1 MLLAIPCVM
10 EIMIA
15 KITATRQLGAKVNSI
30 KALVI
35 NSTKGN
41 LITKFSKDSA

>member
-35 NSTKGN
+35 NSTKI
-41 LITKFSKDSA
+41 ITKFSKDSP